1 MYRKLSA
8 FMRSRNLLIRLGAIA
23 LLVAAGLCTHAS
35 QASAVVGGTAAQITS
50 WPWMTQLELSDGG
63 KKTTFCGGTLIAPR
77 VVLTAAHCL
86 IGVEPGTRAV
96 FGRQAFEGGAL
107 AYRRV
112 AGISVPAQRRPG
124 ELADLA
130 LLWLE
135 KPVPITPVLLG
146 DPDTPPPP
154 AGQRAIVLGWGITA
168 SGDQPSSGLRMG
180 AEVIRSIGG
189 CRGAYA
195 NRLGVPVIDAAL
207 DICSRPVSPGGA
219 CSGDSGGPLVIGD
232 AVTGFRQV
240 GVVSWGDNRDRC
252 RRKVPTIYM
261 RVDRG
266 ESRQWLD
273 AEVAG
278 GRPQMSVRRLQRI
291 LLGSEKEG

>member
-1 MYRKLSA
+1 
-8 FMRSRNLLIRLGAIA
+8 MRSRNLLTRPAA
-23 LLVAAGLCTHAS
+23 VVLLAAAVLSLHVS
-35 QASAVVGGTAAQITS
+35 QAPAVVGGTAANIAA
-50 WPWMTQLELSDGG
+50 WPWMTQLELNEKG

-86 IGVEPGTRAV
+86 VGVEPGTRAV
-96 FGRQAFEGGAL
+96 FGRQAFTGGAL
-107 AYRRV
+107 AYRRI
-112 AGISVPAQRRPG
+112 AGVSVPAQRRPG

-135 KPVPITPVLLG
+135 KPVPLTLVALG
-146 DPDTPPPP
+146 DPNAPPPP
-154 AGQRAIVLGWGITA
+154 AGQPATVLGWGITA
-168 SGDQPSSGLRMG
+168 SGEQPSTGLRMG

-207 DICSRPVSPGGA
+207 DICSRPVRPGGA

-232 AVTGFRQV
+232 AVSGFRQV

-273 AEVAG
+273 AELAG

-291 LLGSEKEG
+291 LRGTEKEG

>member
-1 MYRKLSA
+1 M
-8 FMRSRNLLIRLGAIA
+8 
-23 LLVAAGLCTHAS
+23 V
-35 QASAVVGGTAAQITS
+35 
-50 WPWMTQLELSDGG
+50 QLELPH
-63 KKTTFCGGTLIAPR
+63 KNERTTFCGGTLIAPR

-86 IGVEPGTRAV
+86 VGVEARTRAV
-96 FGRQAFEGGAL
+96 FGRQAFTGGAL
-107 AYRRV
+107 AYRHIRGVSV
-112 AGISVPAQRRPG
+112 ANQRRAG
-124 ELADLA
+124 ELVDLA

-135 KPVPITPVLLG
+135 KDVPITPLALG
-146 DPDTPPPP
+146 DPGTPPPP
-154 AGQRAIVLGWGITA
+154 AGQPALVLGWGITA
-168 SGDQPSSGLRMG
+168 SGDQPSSGLRMSS
-180 AEVIRSIGG
+180 EVIRSIDG

-195 NRLGVPVIDAAL
+195 NRLGVPSIDAAL
-207 DICSRPVSPGGA
+207 DICSRPVKPGGA

-232 AVTGFRQV
+232 ATTGWRQV

-273 AEVAG
+273 EALLR

-291 LLGSEKEG
+291 LRGSGE